1 MRILSIG
8 EILWDVIGGREYLG
22 GAPFNF
28 CVHAARL
35 GHEVMFLSAVGY
47 DARGELARK
56 QALQLG
62 IDTEFLTQTPD
73 AATGVSYVSNET
85 GQAKHH
91 LPRPAAY
98 DYVALTEG
106 QLARIQEWRPDWL
119 YFGTL
124 LQMNDRARLLTQRLV
139 DRNPHTK
146 GFYDVNLRPDNFSGE
161 IVSEMLKLSAV
172 VKLNEEEFPC
182 LAQIAGLQN
191 AELSRESCQEFTQT
205 YGLAAVCVTK
215 GAAGSNVYRREPY
228 AYVESRGYPVK
239 VSDTV
244 GAGDAFSAA
253 FIHGLDAGWDLE
265 KVCDFAN
272 RVGALVASRP
282 GATPGWTIEEALAL

>member
-8 EILWDVIGGREYLG
+8 EILWDVIGNQEYLG

-35 GHEVMFLSAVGY
+35 GHEVTFLSAVGY

-62 IDTEFLTQTPD
+62 VDIAFLTQTPD

-85 GQAKHH
+85 GEAKHH

-98 DYVALTEG
+98 DYVALTEE
-106 QLARIQEWRPDWL
+106 QLARIQQWRPDWL

-124 LQMNDRARLLTQRLV
+124 LQMNDRARRLTRRLV
-139 DRNPHTK
+139 DSNPQTK
-146 GFYDVNLRPDNFSGE
+146 VFYDVNLRPNNFSGA
-161 IVSEMLKLSAV
+161 VVHEMLGLSTV
-172 VKLNEEEFPC
+172 VKLNEEEFPY
-182 LAQIAGLQN
+182 LQD
-191 AELSRESCQEFTQT
+191 AELSRESCQEFTQK
-205 YGLAAVCVTK
+205 YRLAAVCVTR
-215 GAAGSNVYRREPY
+215 GAAGSNVYRRKPST
-228 AYVESRGYPVK
+228 YVESRGYPVK
-239 VSDTV
+239 VWDTV

-265 KVCDFAN
+265 RVCDFAN
-272 RVGALVASRP
+272 RVGALVASRA